1 MNDNNLIVFENE
13 KEKYIKEAKA
23 LLQEMAEMSPE
34 AVLVVGIKDDK
45 VIMRHSATLDSVKKL
60 GMIEAAKL
68 EFFAQWR

>member
-1 MNDNNLIVFENE
+1 MNDNNLIVFENK

-60 GMIEAAKL
+60 GMLEFAKL
-68 EFFAQWR
+68 EFFAQWK

>member
-60 GMIEAAKL
+60 GMLEFAKL
-68 EFFAQWR
+68 EFFAQWK

>member
-23 LLQEMAEMSPE
+23 LLQEMAERSPE

>member
-68 EFFAQWR
+68 EFFAQWK